1 VNKKFKGIKT
11 NCPNQQENL
20 FYKYLTKNPAP
31 EALVPDVIEDI
42 EE

>member
-1 VNKKFKGIKT
+1 MVSVKGRR
-11 NCPNQQENL
+11 L